1 MKVIAV
7 SNSGRKVNVSPDR
20 GVNFVTC
27 KEMKYFIWQFANKI
41 LMYLQLGDAL

>member
-7 SNSGRKVNVSPDR
+7 SNRGWKVNVSADC

-27 KEMKYFIWQFANKI
+27 KEIKYFIWQFANKI
-41 LMYLQLGDAL
+41 LMYLQLEDSL